1 MKNYDLTDPATL
13 RNTLKQVAMFNPV
26 GWLMRKGLDALGG
39 AVATPEN
46 QAEAAAKVI
55 REGKDSG
62 VDEME
67 ITMSHEAGL
76 NFKAPIEG
84 VNISVKAGAEGT
96 ITMKVKYK
104 QSA

>member
-1 MKNYDLTDPATL
+1 MTDYNFTKSIP
-13 RNTLKQVAMFNPV
+13 KQVFVTTAQLVPWPLD
-26 GWLMRKGLDALGG
+26 WLMRKSIDAFSGT
-39 AVATPEN
+39 VATPEN
-46 QAEAAAKVI
+46 QAAAAASVI
-55 REGKDSG
+55 RAGKESG

-84 VNISVKAGAEGT
+84 VNISMKAGAEGT

-104 QSA
+104 

>member
-1 MKNYDLTDPATL
+1 MTDYNFTKSIPKHLMSAADLLTQSPF
-13 RNTLKQVAMFNPV
+13 V
-26 GWLMRKGLDALGG
+26 WLIRKGADAFSG

-46 QAEAAAKVI
+46 QSAAAASVI
-55 REGKDSG
+55 RAGKESG

-67 ITMSHEAGL
+67 IVMSHEAGL

-84 VNISVKAGAEGT
+84 VNISMKAGAEGT

-104 QSA
+104 

>member
-1 MKNYDLTDPATL
+1 MKSFDLTDSASILNVLKKLAVTPSPA
-13 RNTLKQVAMFNPV
+13 A
-26 GWLMRKGLDALGG
+26 WLLRKGLDAVGA

-55 REGKDSG
+55 REGKDAG

-67 ITMSHEAGL
+67 IIMSHEAGL

-96 ITMKVKYK
+96 IKMKVKYK
-104 QSA
+104 

>member
-1 MKNYDLTDPATL
+1 MSNYNFTKSVPKNLLTTAALIAPSP
-13 RNTLKQVAMFNPV
+13 F
-26 GWLMRKGLDALGG
+26 GWLIRKGIEAVRG

-46 QAEAAAKVI
+46 QSVAAANVI
-55 REGKDSG
+55 RAGKESG

-67 ITMSHEAGL
+67 IVMSHEAGL

-84 VNISVKAGAEGT
+84 VNISMKAGAEGN

-104 QSA
+104 